1 MAVGFPAKTN
11 FATGDVLT
19 ATNMND
25 ITGTLNLLQST
36 LYPAGRNKIIN
47 GAFNVW
53 QRGTTLGPTLT
64 LNAYLADRWQ
74 LGSAGETTTY
84 SQQTFTPG
92 TAPVTGYESQ
102 YFARLAVTSSA
113 GASNY
118 AQFLQRIEDVRTF
131 AAETVTI
138 SYWAK
143 ADAAKNVS
151 LELQQNFGSGG
162 SASVNTF
169 IVKQALT
176 TSWARYSATFTVPSV
191 SGKTIGTSSYADFRF
206 WLSAGSTFDARTSSL
221 GQQNITFDVWG
232 VQIEAGSTASPFQ
245 TASGSFGGELALC
258 QRYYFRENWDAQTL
272 YGIFAS
278 GSAASTTVAN
288 LFQPFPVQMRIKP
301 SVLETPTVATNFGV
315 VDAAGNSSAPI
326 SIAGDSNQ
334 TTSFQGY
341 LTATCA
347 ATLTQFRPYVLRGNN
362 TTGAYLGW
370 SAEL

>member
-11 FATGDVLT
+11 FATGEVLT

-47 GAFNVW
+47 GDFNVW
-53 QRGTTLGPTLT
+53 QRGTTVGPTVT

-92 TAPVTGYESQ
+92 AAPVAGYESQ

-113 GASNY
+113 GASNF

-131 AAETVTI
+131 AADTVTI

-232 VQIEAGSTASPFQ
+232 VQVEDGSTASPFQ
-245 TASGSFGGELALC
+245 TASGSIGGELALC
-258 QRYYFRENWDAQTL
+258 QRYLPRTDVTDMIGYAFLTNNGIWTAQYPVTARAKPTGITL
-272 YGIFAS
+272 VGTFA
-278 GSAASTTVAN
+278 AYALNTATTV
-288 LFQPFPVQMRIKP
+288 
-301 SVLETPTVATNFGV
+301 TPTFNTGEFSMGSVT
-315 VDAAGNSSAPI
+315 AAFTI
-326 SIAGDSNQ
+326 TAG
-334 TTSFQGY
+334 QGSR
-341 LTATCA
+341 LQGGAI
-347 ATLTQFRPYVLRGNN
+347 LW
-362 TTGAYLGW
+362 TGC
-370 SAEL
+370 EL